1 MAAALLRIDSLAIG
15 VLLGLPLALA
25 LPGYALLAAGSP
37 GGSLSPAERLGLSV
51 GASIATCALG
61 GLLLDATPW
70 GLRGAS
76 WALLLG
82 SVTLVGCAVAAAR
95 RQNMTVGWPSPRAL
109 ARPLDAA
116 LCGLAAVITA
126 AALLVAMRGAA
137 AAPDAGFTQLW
148 MLPADNRVRIGIQ
161 SMEEEPASYDLELLA
176 ENQVARRWSAI
187 ELRPGEHWEAQE
199 TLPDGRPVEARLYR
213 HGEPG
218 ALYRRVT
225 LR

>member
-1 MAAALLRIDSLAIG
+1 MAAALLRIDSLIG

-37 GGSLSPAERLGLSV
+37 GGSLGPAERLGLSV

-61 GLLLDATPW
+61 GLVLDASPW
-70 GLRGAS
+70 GLHGAS

-82 SVTLVGCAVAAAR
+82 GVTLAGCAVAAAR
-95 RQNMTVGWPSPRAL
+95 RRNITPAKPSPRER

-116 LCGLAAVITA
+116 LFGLAALITA

-137 AAPDAGFTQLW
+137 ATPDAGFTQLW

-176 ENQVARRWSAI
+176 GNRVARRWSAI
-187 ELRPGEHWEAQE
+187 ELQPGEHWEAQQA
-199 TLPDGRPVEARLYR
+199 LPAGRPIEARLYR